1 MTEQQTPASVV
12 ERLLSRRDHTFHG
25 KGGGG
30 YINRDGPEAAALIER
45 LLAEREGLRG
55 ALEPF
60 ADVADEFGV
69 CGDGQPIGVKAVSGK
84 SDLNVGHLRRAAEAF
99 K

>member
-1 MTEQQTPASVV
+1 MTTPDIVGLCK
-12 ERLLSRRDHTFHG
+12 RLRAEE
-25 KGGGG
+25 
-30 YINRDGPEAAALIER
+30 IGPEDLSEAADTIER
-45 LLAEREGLRG
+45 QAAEIERLRG

-60 ADVADEFGV
+60 ADLADEFSV
-69 CGDGQPIGVKAVSGK
+69 CGDGQPIGVKAVSGQ